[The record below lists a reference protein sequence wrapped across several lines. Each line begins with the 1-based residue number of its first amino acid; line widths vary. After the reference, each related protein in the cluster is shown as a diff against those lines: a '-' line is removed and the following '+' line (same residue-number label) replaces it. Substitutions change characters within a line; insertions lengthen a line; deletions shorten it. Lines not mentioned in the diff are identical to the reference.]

1 MQAEATLVWS
11 YMAGPLESHVCVLE
25 RLVYLIQHYILKI
38 HLYCSKLF
46 CLCLT
51 APPSVNT
58 DLWAGWGVCLC
69 DVCPSLRGPK
79 ARAVLSIVTPHL
91 IS

>member
-11 YMAGPLESHVCVLE
+11 YMAGPLKSHVCVLK

-38 HLYCSKLF
+38 HLYCSKLVSVS
-46 CLCLT
+46 
-51 APPSVNT
+51 PPPPRVNT
-58 DLWAGWGVCLC
+58 RLWAWAGGCAYVM
-69 DVCPSLRGPK
+69 CPSLRGPK

>member
-46 CLCLT
+46 SVSVS
-51 APPSVNT
+51 PPPVPPCKYT
-58 DLWAGWGVCLC
+58 LVGGGV
-69 DVCPSLRGPK
+69 PM
-79 ARAVLSIVTPHL
+79 
-91 IS
+91 

>member
-11 YMAGPLESHVCVLE
+11 YMAGPLKSHVCVLK

-46 CLCLT
+46 SVSVS
-51 APPSVNT
+51 PPPPVRIHACGRG
-58 DLWAGWGVCLC
+58 AGGGGVPMWC
-69 DVCPSLRGPK
+69 
-79 ARAVLSIVTPHL
+79 VLL
-91 IS
+91 YGGQRLALYFQ